1 MLIDYNRL
9 ITPPA
14 PFVSVA
20 VAHPLRPAQLQ
31 AFAAKK
37 DTAADIT
44 ALPLAQVQL
53 LALPQKN
60 LLEIAGY
67 NNQPEIILTYD
78 ASLELAYARV
88 RLEVVAIPEDY
99 AFLGRDVLNLL
110 RLLLDGPALTLEI
123 LSPS

>member
-99 AFLGRDVLNLL
+99 ALLGRDVLNLL

>member
-31 AFAAKK
+31 VFAAKI

-44 ALPLAQVQL
+44 ALPFAQVQL

-99 AFLGRDVLNLL
+99 ALLGRDVLNLL